1 MFYISLVNSLQIV
14 VINLYKEQ
22 VMREM
27 IKRISTL
34 ITFDLPLQRDYITER
49 FKTVHDFQQIEV
61 PLWSTAATRHKMI
74 SEYWFDFVVKHF
86 SMIIGLAILSTLLIL
101 HNYKISITGV
111 LSAGIISYFVLYFF
125 HYKPLYHSTFLP

>member
-61 PLWSTAATRHKMI
+61 PL
-74 SEYWFDFVVKHF
+74 
-86 SMIIGLAILSTLLIL
+86 
-101 HNYKISITGV
+101 
-111 LSAGIISYFVLYFF
+111 
-125 HYKPLYHSTFLP
+125 